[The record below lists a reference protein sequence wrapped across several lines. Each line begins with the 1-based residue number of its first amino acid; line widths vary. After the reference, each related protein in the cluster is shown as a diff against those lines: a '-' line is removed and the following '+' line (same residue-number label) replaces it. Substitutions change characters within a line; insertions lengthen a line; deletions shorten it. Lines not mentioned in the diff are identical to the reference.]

1 MEMLEEGGAGT
12 AEADGVRFQVLQ
24 AYCFSNSN
32 KCFLRSMP

>member
-12 AEADGVRFQVLQ
+12 AKADDVRFQVLQ

-32 KCFLRSMP
+32 S